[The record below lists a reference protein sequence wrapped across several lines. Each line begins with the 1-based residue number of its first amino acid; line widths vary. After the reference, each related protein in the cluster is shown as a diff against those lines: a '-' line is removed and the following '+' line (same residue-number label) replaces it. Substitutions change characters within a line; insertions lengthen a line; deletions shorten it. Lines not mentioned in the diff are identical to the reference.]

1 MAMVSEL
8 IVKDLVVSFVKM
20 FTLFIV
26 FCIPNLP
33 HLDRPPPTDCNF
45 PHSKI

>member
-1 MAMVSEL
+1 MAMVLESI

-33 HLDRPPPTDCNF
+33 Q
-45 PHSKI
+45 